1 MDSLSIKG
9 AGANQTFRCQ
19 KKKKKRDNL
28 IHYTKPNIKKKK
40 TQKKP
45 NIKWIIDLNVK
56 HKMI

>member
-19 KKKKKRDNL
+19 KKKKKKRDNL

-40 TQKKP
+40 HKKS
-45 NIKWIIDLNVK
+45 LT
-56 HKMI
+56 